1 MTLHARVLLVDDEPL
16 MRIPL
21 SDRLQLAGYNVV
33 AVSTAED
40 AVARL
45 DADDF
50 DVAVVDL
57 KLPGKNGL
65 YVLLRAREMGCNVDA
80 VVITAFGTIQSAVDA
95 MKLGA
100 RDFLTKPFETE
111 ALLSIVDR
119 YVKVRR
125 AKSTVHPRPLEDS
138 YCGMIARSAPML
150 EIFRLIDAVADNDA
164 TVIIQG
170 ETGTGKE
177 LVANAIHQCGPRRA
191 QPFIKCNCASIPD
204 QLFESELFGVE
215 RGAFTGADR
224 TRKGRFELAANGTL
238 FLDEIDEM
246 PLALQTKVLRVLQE
260 REIERLGGGSTIRLD
275 VRVLAATKVDL
286 RQRVAECRFREDLFY
301 RLNVLPIVLPPLRE
315 RSEDIVLLSQHFLHD
330 LSKEYRRPAKSFSS
344 DTLHRLGAHGWPGN
358 VRELRNSVA
367 RAVTLCPG
375 EVIEEI
381 HLGLEPIA
389 SETFLRREP
398 TSLADAVAEEEYRR
412 IRDALAQTGGHRG
425 RAAKLL
431 GISRKTL
438 WEKLNRQR

>member
-1 MTLHARVLLVDDEPL
+1 MSPRARILLVDDEPL

-21 SDRLQLAGYNVV
+21 SDRLQLADYEVI

-45 DADDF
+45 GAEDF

-57 KLPGKNGL
+57 KLPGKDGL
-65 YVLLRAREMGCNVDA
+65 HVLREAKELGCDVDA
-80 VVITAFGTIQSAVDA
+80 VVITAFGTIQNAVEA

-111 ALLSIVDR
+111 ALLSIVQR

-125 AKSTVHPRPLEDS
+125 AKSTISPKPLKDS
-138 YCGMIARSAPML
+138 FCGMIAQSAAML
-150 EIFRLIDAVADNDA
+150 EVFRLIEAVADNNA

-177 LVANAIHQCGPRRA
+177 LVANAIHQSSPRKA
-191 QPFIKCNCASIPD
+191 QPFVKFNCASIPD

-224 TRKGRFELAANGTL
+224 ARKGRFELAANGTL

-246 PLALQTKVLRVLQE
+246 PLGPQAKVLRVLQE
-260 REIERLGGGSTIRLD
+260 REVERLGGVATIRLD

-286 RQRVAECRFREDLFY
+286 RQRIVEGRFREDLFY

-315 RSEDIVLLSQHFLHD
+315 RDDDIALLAQQFLREISEEF
-330 LSKEYRRPAKSFSS
+330 RRPARLLSS
-344 DTLHRLGAHGWPGN
+344 GVLRRLCAHSWPGN
-358 VRELRNSVA
+358 VRELRNTVA

-375 EVIEEI
+375 EVIEES
-381 HLGLEPIA
+381 HLGLEPLR
-389 SETFLRREP
+389 SEPPVRHAP
-398 TSLADAVAEEEYRR
+398 TTLADAVEEEESRR
-412 IRDALAQTGGHRG
+412 ISEALAQTGGHRG